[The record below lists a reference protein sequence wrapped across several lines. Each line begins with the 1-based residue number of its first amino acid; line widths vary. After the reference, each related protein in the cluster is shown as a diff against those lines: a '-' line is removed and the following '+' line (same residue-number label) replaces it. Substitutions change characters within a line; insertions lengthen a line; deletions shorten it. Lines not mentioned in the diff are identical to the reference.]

1 MTTQRPWWANVA
13 LAVALFGTFIFSPYD
28 FFFVPLDR
36 AEDVWFGITFHGTA
50 AKVGEAAHWLVWAT
64 FAYGLWRMRP
74 WVPALACL
82 YFLQVALAH
91 LIWSVASPRGR
102 GIAIGAVQATVFTVA
117 AALALRARSAFP
129 RSLD

>member
-1 MTTQRPWWANVA
+1 MTTARPWWANVA
-13 LAVALFGTFIFSPYD
+13 LAVALFGACIFSPYD
-28 FFFVPLDR
+28 LFFVPFDR
-36 AEDVWFGITFHGTA
+36 AEEVWFGITFHGGA
-50 AKVGEAAHWLVWAT
+50 AKVGEVAHWLVWTT

-74 WVPALACL
+74 WVPVLAAV

-102 GIAIGAVQATVFTVA
+102 GVAIGAIQATVFTVA
-117 AALALRARSAFP
+117 AAIAFRARPAFK